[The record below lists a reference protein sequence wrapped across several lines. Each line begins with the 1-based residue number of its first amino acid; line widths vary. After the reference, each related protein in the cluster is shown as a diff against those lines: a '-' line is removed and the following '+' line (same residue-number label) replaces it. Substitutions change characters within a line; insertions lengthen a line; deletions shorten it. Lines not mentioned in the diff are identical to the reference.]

1 MSRKQ
6 QRSPIVTSKHPA
18 PAKDA
23 VKEAAPAAAA
33 NAPEAAVIAAPADGT
48 PLLAEVQ
55 SFIERREELS
65 RKLADEIAATEARL
79 VELKRTAAALFPESA
94 ASATAPKDKKPKKLV
109 RAKAI
114 PAKAAVSAESS
125 EPPAEV
131 IAENAE
137 QSA

>member
-1 MSRKQ
+1 MSRKK
-6 QRSPIVTSKHPA
+6 QRRPIVTSKHPA
-18 PAKDA
+18 P
-23 VKEAAPAAAA
+23 VKEAAKEPAPATPKT
-33 NAPEAAVIAAPADGT
+33 PEATLVAPPTAGT

-55 SFIERREELS
+55 SFIQRREELS

-79 VELKRTAAALFPESA
+79 VELKKTAAALFPESA
-94 ASATAPKDKKPKKLV
+94 APVSAPKDKKLKKLV

-114 PAKAAVSAESS
+114 PAKAAVSVEAS

-131 IAENAE
+131 IPDNVE